1 MRFWPRKK
9 ISLAL
14 QGGGSHGA
22 FSWGV
27 LDRLLEERGIE
38 FEGITATSAGAMNAA
53 CLAHGLSTGGRD
65 TARETLSVFWKR
77 VADQMPLEG
86 SAVNLL
92 GTDGEQL
99 SANGELSPT
108 WKAFLRLTRAL
119 SPYQWNPFDINPLR
133 DIVNETFDFARIR
146 QCNQIKLFIAAT
158 EVRTGKLRL
167 FANEEMTA
175 DALLASAC
183 LPSLNQAII
192 IDDRAY
198 WDGGFVAN
206 PAISPL
212 FYQCRGA
219 DIVIVL
225 LNPLQRPELPNT
237 QEEIAH
243 RVAELSFN
251 SAFLREMRAIAYVKQ
266 HLAGSR
272 LVLGRLERRLRRL
285 RFHMI
290 EGDDLMVQL
299 PHESRM
305 NIHHTFL
312 EMLRDQGRQR
322 ADRWLRDSRRHLG
335 KRSSIDLA
343 ALFM

>member
-1 MRFWPRKK
+1 MRWWPRKK
-9 ISLAL
+9 INLAL

-38 FEGITATSAGAMNAA
+38 FEGISATSAGAMNAA
-53 CLAHGLSTGGRD
+53 CVAHGLASGGRD
-65 TARETLSVFWKR
+65 AARETLGVFWNR
-77 VADQMPLEG
+77 IADQMPLEG
-86 SAVNLL
+86 AAVNLL
-92 GTDGEQL
+92 GSDGENF
-99 SANGELSPT
+99 ANGEISPT

-133 DIVNETFDFARIR
+133 DIVEKTFDFERIR
-146 QCNQIKLFIAAT
+146 RCSEVKLFIAAT

-167 FANEEMTA
+167 FCNQELTA

-183 LPSLNQAII
+183 LPSINQAII

-212 FYQCRGA
+212 FYQCRSA
-219 DIVIVL
+219 DVVIVL
-225 LNPLQRPELPNT
+225 LNPLQRPDLPNT

-243 RVAELSFN
+243 RVAELGFN
-251 SAFLREMRAIAYVKQ
+251 SAFLREMRAIAYVKH
-266 HLAGSR
+266 HLAGTKV
-272 LVLGRLERRLRRL
+272 VLGRLERRLRRL

-305 NIHHTFL
+305 NIHRTFL
-312 EMLRDQGRQR
+312 EMLCDQGRQR
-322 ADRWLRDSRRHLG
+322 ADRWLASNRRHLK

>member
-1 MRFWPRKK
+1 MRRWPRKK
-9 ISLAL
+9 VNLAL

-22 FSWGV
+22 FCWGV
-27 LDRLLEERGIE
+27 LERLLEERGIE
-38 FEGITATSAGAMNAA
+38 LEGISAASAGAMNAV
-53 CLAHGLSTGGRD
+53 CVAHGLASGGPEA
-65 TARETLSVFWKR
+65 ARETLDTFWHR

-86 SAVNLL
+86 AAVNLL
-92 GTDGEQL
+92 GTDGDSIEG
-99 SANGELSPT
+99 GELSPT

-133 DIVNETFDFARIR
+133 DIVEESFDFARIQ
-146 QCNQIKLFIAAT
+146 QCDQVKLFIAAT

-167 FANEEMTA
+167 FSNREITT

-183 LPSLNQAII
+183 LPSVNQAII

-212 FYQCRGA
+212 FYKCRSA
-219 DIVIVL
+219 DIIIVL

-251 SAFLREMRAIAYVKQ
+251 SAFLREMRAVAYVKQ
-266 HLAGSR
+266 HLAGAR
-272 LVLGRLERRLRRL
+272 VLIGRLERRLRRL

-305 NIHHTFL
+305 NIHRTFL

-322 ADRWLRDSRRHLG
+322 AERWLDANARHLG
-335 KRSSIDLA
+335 KRSSIDLTE
-343 ALFM
+343 LFM